1 VGLVIGVSVYP
12 KKIVYS
18 SKCVA
23 DILHLISFDVSIVDD
38 GTAVVDCTHSQTP
51 SPLKNRTQNVARS
64 GEVKK
69 TCLPPMPTPK
79 AEVGDFI
86 QVLGRVQKRFEDRQ
100 VIVTQLCQ

>member
-1 VGLVIGVSVYP
+1 MGLVIGVSVYP

-18 SKCVA
+18 SEFVV
-23 DILHLISFDVSIVDD
+23 DILHLILCDILTVDD

-51 SPLKNRTQNVARS
+51 SPLKNRTQNVTRS

-69 TCLPPMPTPK
+69 TSLPPMPTPK

-86 QVLGRVQKRFEDRQ
+86 QVVGRIQKRFERQ